1 MFKSLD
7 KTFEKRKKILSQS
20 KDKNLL
26 IREGLNFFL
35 KNEFNED
42 IKGFSLL
49 ITYDPKNNSLLI
61 TAENKVLANEL
72 TIRLP
77 KMTDFLKTRD
87 IRLDRILIR

>member
-72 TIRLP
+72 TIKLP